1 MYAQHNLPEDIS
13 NIFTLQMYVK
23 VINASFHEDFHLL
36 AFSGL
41 ENVSYALILCILLM
55 YLLCMFGNLIIIAV
69 VWAAPRLH
77 TPMYFFLCNLS
88 TLDMAYVSTILP
100 KLLDF
105 QITGRTRIS
114 FTSCFTQLFMS
125 VACVDTEFLLLASMA
140 LDRYVAICVP
150 LKYSIIMNKRVCIIL
165 SLTPWTIGA
174 LNSLLFVIL
183 ISHLSFC
190 DYKHIIHF
198 YCDMKALLRISC
210 SDIRHVNI
218 VILSEG
224 YTLGLIAFGMILTS
238 YVFIISAILKIKTS
252 ARRLKIFSSC
262 SSHLTVVLL
271 FCGSS
276 LSVYMNPDSTT
287 STELD
292 MMLSLLYVAVVPALN
307 PLVYSLRNKDV
318 LDVLRIPRL
327 IP

>member
-1 MYAQHNLPEDIS
+1 MHRKAFLTLRFKIKHYNQSKTVIIS
-13 NIFTLQMYVK
+13 
-23 VINASFHEDFHLL
+23 
-36 AFSGL
+36 
-41 ENVSYALILCILLM
+41 ILLM
-55 YLLCMFGNLIIIAV
+55 YLLCMSGNLIIIV
-69 VWAAPRLH
+69 TVWATPQLH

-100 KLLDF
+100 KFLDF
-105 QITGRTRIS
+105 QITGKTEIS
-114 FTSCFTQLFMS
+114 FISCFTQLFMS
-125 VACVDTEFLLLASMA
+125 VACLCTEFLLLSSMA
-140 LDRYVAICVP
+140 FDRFVAICIP
-150 LKYSIIMNKRVCIIL
+150 LQYSIIMNKTACIIL
-165 SLTPWTIGA
+165 SITPWTIGA
-174 LNSLLFVIL
+174 LNSLVCVFL

-190 DYKHIIHF
+190 SSKHIFHF
-198 YCDMKALLRISC
+198 YCEIKALLATSC

-224 YTLGLIAFGMILTS
+224 YTLGIIAFAMILMS

-271 FCGSS
+271 FCGCS
-276 LSVYMNPDSTT
+276 LSIYMNPDSKG

-307 PLVYSLRNKDV
+307 PLVYSLRNKEV
-318 LDVLRIPRL
+318 LDVLKIHRL
-327 IP
+327 IS

>member
-1 MYAQHNLPEDIS
+1 MTRKKLHLTQLS
-13 NIFTLQMYVK
+13 
-23 VINASFHEDFHLL
+23 INFYLL
-36 AFSGL
+36 TFSGL
-41 ENVSYALILCILLM
+41 QNFSYVFILTIVLM
-55 YLLCMFGNLIIIAV
+55 YLLCMIGNLILIAV

-100 KLLDF
+100 KLLDS
-105 QITGRTRIS
+105 QISGKNTIS

-125 VACVDTEFLLLASMA
+125 VACMATEFLLLSSMA
-140 LDRYVAICVP
+140 FDRYVAICVP
-150 LKYSIIMNKRVCIIL
+150 LNYSTIMNKKICIVL
-165 SLTPWTIGA
+165 SLTPWTIGS
-174 LNSLLFVIL
+174 LNSLLYVFL

-190 DYKHIIHF
+190 KSRDIIHF
-198 YCDMKALLRISC
+198 YCDMKALLRASC

-218 VILSEG
+218 AILSEG
-224 YTLGLIAFGMILTS
+224 FTLGFLAFGMILIS

-252 ARRLKIFSSC
+252 AKRLKIFSSC

-276 LSVYMNPDSTT
+276 LSVYMNPESKSSTKQD
-287 STELD
+287 LI
-292 MMLSLLYVAVVPALN
+292 LSLLYVAVVPVLN

-318 LDVLRIPRL
+318 LDVLRIPKFTSGRCL
-327 IP
+327 VIVKPIKGI

>member
-1 MYAQHNLPEDIS
+1 
-13 NIFTLQMYVK
+13 MYVNA
-23 VINASFHEDFHLL
+23 INISFFEDFHLI
-36 AFSGL
+36 AFSRL
-41 ENVSYALILCILLM
+41 QNISFFLIISILLM
-55 YLLCMFGNLIIIAV
+55 YLLCMSGNLIIIMAV
-69 VWAAPRLH
+69 WVAPQLH

-88 TLDMAYVSTILP
+88 TLDMVYVSSILP

-105 QITGRTRIS
+105 QITGKTGIS
-114 FTSCFTQLFMS
+114 FIKCFTQLFMS
-125 VACVDTEFLLLASMA
+125 VACVDTEFLLLSSMA
-140 LDRYVAICVP
+140 FDRYVAICVP
-150 LKYSIIMNKRVCIIL
+150 LKYSIIMNRRACLIL
-165 SLTPWTIGA
+165 SIVPWTIGV
-174 LNSLLFVIL
+174 LNSLLYVFL

-190 DYKHIIHF
+190 DSKYIIHF
-198 YCDMKALLRISC
+198 YCDIKALLRTSC

-224 YTLGLIAFGMILTS
+224 YTLGFIAFGMILIS
-238 YVFIISAILKIKTS
+238 YFFIISAILKIKTT

-276 LSVYMNPDSTT
+276 LSVYMSPDSKN

-292 MMLSLLYVAVVPALN
+292 IMLPLLYVAVVPALN

-318 LDVLRIPRL
+318 LDVLRISRF
-327 IP
+327 IS